1 MLSALE
7 GFHCINLGILRKVLC
22 CGGGLGAG
30 REEWV
35 EASDKGTFGLAL
47 SRFCHL
53 QPVVC
58 SIHLLERRRDRKH
71 INTEQEKNAGLL
83 DN

>member
-1 MLSALE
+1 M
-7 GFHCINLGILRKVLC
+7 
-22 CGGGLGAG
+22 
-30 REEWV
+30 

-71 INTEQEKNAGLL
+71 INTEQEKNAV
-83 DN
+83 